1 MAAPNGYNYYT
12 KRTKNGKEL
21 IYDSPE
27 KFLSEATGY
36 FKWCDDNPWN
46 KKEPIKSGARIG
58 EVIEVPVPR
67 PYTIEGLCVH
77 IGICVK
83 TFYNYENRKEFSP
96 IISHIRE
103 VVRQNQ
109 IEGAIIGI
117 YNANII
123 SRILGYADK
132 QEPVANE
139 ATNILVIESSSP
151 KTKENI
157 EIIKERLSLPRNH
170 SL

>member
-1 MAAPNGYNYYT
+1 MAAPKRNNYYT

-46 KKEPIKSGARIG
+46 KKEAIKSGTRTG
-58 EVIEVPVPR
+58 EIIEVPVSR

-83 TFYNYENRKEFSP
+83 TFYNYENREEFLP
-96 IISHIRE
+96 VISHIRQ
-103 VVRQNQ
+103 VIQQNQ
-109 IEGAIIGI
+109 IEGAIIGA

-132 QEPVANE
+132 QEPTAE
-139 ATNILVIESSSP
+139 KKADILVIESSSP
-151 KTKENI
+151 KTKENL
-157 EIIKERLSLPRNH
+157 EIIKERLSQAANY
-170 SL
+170 